1 MTTNVLGPCVKKPQ
15 PVTAMHYFNFGTIGN
30 AVIVRM
36 SRTLTEL
43 VKDTAIT
50 AVECVQGLSPW
61 NGCLLSNWQTCPIAW
76 ACSPV
81 QRRGFRALPDESR
94 TGWLSSSIR

>member
-15 PVTAMHYFNFGTIGN
+15 PVTAMHYVNFGTIGN
-30 AVIVRM
+30 AAIVRM

-50 AVECVQGLSPW
+50 AVECIQGLSPW
-61 NGCLLSNWQTCPIAW
+61 NGRL
-76 ACSPV
+76 
-81 QRRGFRALPDESR
+81 
-94 TGWLSSSIR
+94 